1 MRNRVL
7 FLCVLVFWL
16 CGAGCQT
23 DSKKPVVASKPVE
36 VPPTRIFT
44 LFWQQ
49 LVSLD
54 WHSSNRTGARVMD
67 KRVFSFSPVVEF
79 DIYFPSNNPGSQSLD
94 FVSSGEGGKGTLVG
108 TDIRGYEAFALKFT
122 LVSINGQ
129 SEPEMKQKLVAGA
142 LIGPA
147 SKHQLRTYEPVTLGL
162 AASEKTVIAKT
173 PVSAD
178 KIYQIGFHLHMLN
191 PQDWDQS
198 GSMVRLR
205 IEPVVEP
212 AEEPIEEPVEEP
224 FEDGEVDSVPATV
237 PIKEAP
243 NLPPV
248 AESHSVTTTE
258 DTPVE
263 ISLIGSDPDSDPL
276 TYSMVTD
283 PSHGSLIGTE
293 PNLIYTPS
301 PNFYGSDSLTFK
313 VNDGKADSALAI
325 VSITVFPVNDPP
337 RANDDTIVTQEDTP
351 VLTIDVL
358 GNDTDIDNDTLTV
371 TVISQGTNGSV
382 TINPDGTLSY
392 SPNENFY
399 GSDVFNYT
407 ISDEK
412 GITDTANVNVTVKMV
427 NDAPVITSAPVT
439 TATVGALYTYDVIAA
454 DPDLGDKLT
463 YSLTTKPADMTKH
476 SATGLIQWK
485 PTNAQAG
492 ANKVVVKVV
501 DSNSIPALDTQS
513 FTITVNP
520 APPKIATLTVLDGY
534 NQKNKKTLSADS
546 KTHLVQSSDNNR
558 WPTSFGSYISYD
570 FSDVFI
576 PADALITSVVVF
588 VEHFEE
594 ERFAQGKLEWAVGT
608 GWPTKPVIWASINA
622 PVHEGQSY
630 EAVDSWDVTNIADT
644 REKINSLQLQ
654 VKNNDNIGYRK
665 TLIDYIYV
673 QVEWN

>member
-1 MRNRVL
+1 VRNRVL

-16 CGAGCQT
+16 CGPGCQT

-439 TATVGALYTYDVIAA
+439 TATVGQLYTYDVNAA
-454 DPDLGDKLT
+454 DPDVGDKLT
-463 YSLTTKPADMTKH
+463 YSLTIKPTGMTIDA
-476 SATGLIQWK
+476 ATGLTQWK
-485 PTNAQAG
+485 PTKVG
-492 ANKVVVKVV
+492 DNKVAVKVA
-501 DSNSIPALDTQS
+501 DSNSTPALDTQS

-520 APPKIATLTVLDGY
+520 APPKIAKLTVLDGY
-534 NQKNKKTLSADS
+534 NQRNRKTLSAEG
-546 KTHLVQSSDNNR
+546 KTKLVQSSDNNR
-558 WPTSFGSYISYD
+558 GQIDPGSYTSYD
-570 FSDVFI
+570 FSDVNI
-576 PADALITSVVVF
+576 PADAAIKSFVIR

-594 ERFAQGKLEWAVGT
+594 EGFAEGKLVWSVGT
-608 GWPTKPVIWASINA
+608 GWPAKPVVWASINA
-622 PVHEGQSY
+622 PVHKGQSN
-630 EAVDSWDVTNIADT
+630 EAVDSWDVTSVVDT
-644 REKINSLQLQ
+644 REKINSLHLQ
-654 VKNNDNIGYRK
+654 VMNNEYVAKRK
-665 TLIDYIYV
+665 TSIDYIYV
-673 QVEWN
+673 LIEWD

>member
-1 MRNRVL
+1 VRNRVL

-439 TATVGALYTYDVIAA
+439 TATVGQLYTYDVNAA
-454 DPDLGDKLT
+454 DPDVGDKLT
-463 YSLTTKPADMTKH
+463 YSLTIKPTGMTIDA
-476 SATGLIQWK
+476 ATGLTQWK
-485 PTNAQAG
+485 PTKVG
-492 ANKVVVKVV
+492 DNKVAVKVA
-501 DSNSIPALDTQS
+501 DSNSTPALDTQS

-520 APPKIATLTVLDGY
+520 APPKIAKLTVLDGY
-534 NQKNKKTLSADS
+534 NQRNRKTLSAEG
-546 KTHLVQSSDNNR
+546 KTKLVQSSDNNR
-558 WPTSFGSYISYD
+558 GQIDPGSYTSYD
-570 FSDVFI
+570 FSDVNI
-576 PADALITSVVVF
+576 PADAAIKSFVIR

-594 ERFAQGKLEWAVGT
+594 EGFAEGKLVWSVGT
-608 GWPTKPVIWASINA
+608 GWPAKPVVWASINA
-622 PVHEGQSY
+622 PVHKGQSN
-630 EAVDSWDVTNIADT
+630 EAVDSWDVTSVVDT
-644 REKINSLQLQ
+644 REKINSLHLQ
-654 VKNNDNIGYRK
+654 VMNNEYVAKRK
-665 TLIDYIYV
+665 TSIDYIYV
-673 QVEWN
+673 LIEWD

>member
-16 CGAGCQT
+16 CGPGCQT

-382 TINPDGTLSY
+382 TIDPDGTLSY

-439 TATVGALYTYDVIAA
+439 TATVGQLYTYDVNAA
-454 DPDLGDKLT
+454 DPDVGDKLT
-463 YSLTTKPADMTKH
+463 YSLTIKPTGMTIDA
-476 SATGLIQWK
+476 ATGLTQWK
-485 PTNAQAG
+485 PTKVG
-492 ANKVVVKVV
+492 DNKVAVKVA
-501 DSNSIPALDTQS
+501 DSNSTPALDTQS

-520 APPKIATLTVLDGY
+520 APPKIAKLTVLDGY
-534 NQKNKKTLSADS
+534 NQRNRKTLSAEG
-546 KTHLVQSSDNNR
+546 KTKLVQSSDNNR
-558 WPTSFGSYISYD
+558 GQIDPGSYTSYD
-570 FSDVFI
+570 FSDVNI
-576 PADALITSVVVF
+576 PADAAIKSFVIR

-594 ERFAQGKLEWAVGT
+594 EGFAEGKLVWSVGT
-608 GWPTKPVIWASINA
+608 GWPAKPVVWASINA
-622 PVHEGQSY
+622 PVHKGQSN
-630 EAVDSWDVTNIADT
+630 EAVDSWDVTSVVDT
-644 REKINSLQLQ
+644 REKINSLHLQ
-654 VKNNDNIGYRK
+654 VMNNEYVAKRK
-665 TLIDYIYV
+665 TSIDYIYV
-673 QVEWN
+673 LIEWN

>member
-1 MRNRVL
+1 VRNRVL

-16 CGAGCQT
+16 CGPGCQT

-108 TDIRGYEAFALKFT
+108 TDMRGYEAFALKFT

-276 TYSMVTD
+276 TYCMVTD

-439 TATVGALYTYDVIAA
+439 TATVGQLYTYDVNAA
-454 DPDLGDKLT
+454 DPDVGDKLT
-463 YSLTTKPADMTKH
+463 YSLTIKPTGMTIDA
-476 SATGLIQWK
+476 ATGLTQWK
-485 PTNAQAG
+485 PTKVG
-492 ANKVVVKVV
+492 DNKVAVKVA
-501 DSNSIPALDTQS
+501 DSNSTPALDTQS

-520 APPKIATLTVLDGY
+520 APPKIAKLTVLDGY
-534 NQKNKKTLSADS
+534 NQRNRKTLSAEG
-546 KTHLVQSSDNNR
+546 KTKLVQSSDNNR
-558 WPTSFGSYISYD
+558 GQIDPGSYTSYD
-570 FSDVFI
+570 FSDVNI
-576 PADALITSVVVF
+576 PADAAIKSFVIR

-594 ERFAQGKLEWAVGT
+594 EGFAEGKLVWSVGT
-608 GWPTKPVIWASINA
+608 GWPAKPVVWASINA
-622 PVHEGQSY
+622 PVHKGQSN
-630 EAVDSWDVTNIADT
+630 EAVDSWDVTSVVDT
-644 REKINSLQLQ
+644 REKINSLHLQ
-654 VKNNDNIGYRK
+654 VMNNEYVAKRK
-665 TLIDYIYV
+665 TSIDYIYV
-673 QVEWN
+673 LIEWD